1 MIYTPKLNQQE
12 QVVLIQVIK
21 TRRSR
26 MNLTLDWA
34 HTANLL
40 NDFKNFLMS
49 CSWTKICDVLV
60 YFGKGNWLNGGLIH
74 EWNVLSYYII
84 RWKLLYRRLS
94 LISFNARYAQR
105 KSFFAREGQFFFTFF
120 TFFFCF
126 QYFTGNRDQNTVV
139 QYRLFPRVIARYIRV
154 HPWGWYKH
162 ISMRVDFYGCP
173 QGNVYSVLKTA
184 A

>member
-1 MIYTPKLNQQE
+1 M
-12 QVVLIQVIK
+12 
-21 TRRSR
+21 
-26 MNLTLDWA
+26 TLDWA

-49 CSWTKICDVLV
+49 CSWTKICYVLV

-162 ISMRVDFYGCP
+162 ISMRVEFYGCP
-173 QGNVYSVLKTA
+173 EGNVYSVLETTA
-184 A
+184 